1 MPASSNEES
10 RANQVAKAFFQA
22 TTKLSDDNEDILPQV
37 VKKMFLM
44 RLPPALWWGCG
55 SPSNHLLLS

>member
-37 VKKMFLM
+37 
-44 RLPPALWWGCG
+44 RG
-55 SPSNHLLLS
+55 S